1 MRNGWAVCKREFASF
16 FITPVGFVIVGTYA
30 VISGVV
36 FWAMFYY
43 YHLYSISPSTYGF
56 NGVPDFEETF
66 LSPFLVY
73 CGSIIAFIGPLVTM
87 RLLAEEKSRGTI
99 ELLLTHP
106 LRDRDIIFGKYA
118 AALGVLMVMMSIVV
132 VYMLIV
138 FYFVPI
144 EPSVLVFGVF
154 SILLMGAAFL
164 SLGLFVSS
172 ICRNQVTAGAISFG
186 AFFTFYLIGLVS
198 EELPETSPVP
208 EGWPGGVRALLDGLY
223 HAVLVFAQELPLDAH
238 AQEMALGIVQ
248 PHDIAYYLLFSA
260 FFLFLTFRVF
270 ESPKWRT

>member
-154 SILLMGAAFL
+154 SIILMGAAFL

-172 ICRNQVTAGAISFG
+172 VCRNQVTAGAISFG

-223 HAVLVFAQELPLDAH
+223 HAVLVFAHELPLDAH

-248 PHDIAYYLLFSA
+248 PHDIAYYVLFAA

>member
-1 MRNGWAVCKREFASF
+1 MPKSQRTRHLTQHDF
-16 FITPVGFVIVGTYA
+16 FHTPVGFVIIGTYA

-56 NGVPDFEETF
+56 KGVPDFEETF

-73 CGSIIAFIGPLVTM
+73 CGSIIALIGPLVTM

-106 LRDRDIIFGKYA
+106 LRDREIIFGKYA
-118 AALGVLMVMMSIVV
+118 AALGVLMVMMAVVV

-138 FYFVPI
+138 FYFVAI

-154 SILLMGAAFL
+154 SIALMGAAFL

-172 ICRNQVTAGAISFG
+172 LCRNQVTAGAISFG
-186 AFFTFYLIGLVS
+186 AFFTFYLVGLIS

-208 EGWPGGVRALLDGLY
+208 EGWPGGVQVLLGWLY
-223 HAVLVFAQELPLDAH
+223 NAVRVFAQELPLDAH
-238 AQEMALGIVQ
+238 AKEMALGIVQ
-248 PHDIAYYLLFSA
+248 PHDIAYYVLFSA
-260 FFLFLTFRVF
+260 FFLFLTFRVL